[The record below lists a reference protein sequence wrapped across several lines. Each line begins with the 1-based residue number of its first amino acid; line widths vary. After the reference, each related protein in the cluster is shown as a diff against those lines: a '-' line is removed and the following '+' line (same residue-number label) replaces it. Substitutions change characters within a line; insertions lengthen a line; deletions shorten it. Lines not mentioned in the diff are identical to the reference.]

1 VVQKLPKWGGMIQEA
16 PQAQK
21 MLKNQ
26 SSQNWMKPT
35 PLRPAR
41 SPDSGHIF
49 TFSNGRC
56 MRELSYSDR
65 FPKQA
70 KSQQVQSNDDIMTS
84 AVLTWQRQ
92 VVTSGSPAEGDWSV
106 TGIQPTTDKWH
117 LFGKWLGATWPSH
130 GLPRGTMVLVN
141 GWWKNVMELMGFEPM
156 TSW

>member
-26 SSQNWMKPT
+26 SSHNWMKPM

-65 FPKQA
+65 FLKQA
-70 KSQQVQSNDDIMTS
+70 KSQQVQSNDDISMTS

-92 VVTSGSPAEGDWSV
+92 VAQVAVQQKV
-106 TGIQPTTDKWH
+106 TGQ
-117 LFGKWLGATWPSH
+117 
-130 GLPRGTMVLVN
+130 
-141 GWWKNVMELMGFEPM
+141 
-156 TSW
+156 